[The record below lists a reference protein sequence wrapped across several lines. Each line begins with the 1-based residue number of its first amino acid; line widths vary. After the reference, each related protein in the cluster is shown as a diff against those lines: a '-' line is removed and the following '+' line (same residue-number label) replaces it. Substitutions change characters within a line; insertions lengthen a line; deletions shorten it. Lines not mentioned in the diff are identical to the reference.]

1 MIIKKIIN
9 HSLFQNT
16 FFLSLVK
23 ALDLILPLMTIP
35 YLTRTLNVDEFG
47 SLIVCMAA
55 YSMANILTDFGFGL
69 SAPYDISKNKHDKNY
84 INSYLTSIFTLKL
97 IFIFTATIIL
107 YIYFNLDH
115 NLSGVDEY
123 TIFLIFGIVFSLA
136 YQAQWFF
143 LGIEKMKSI
152 AILASLG
159 KLSYFAFIFI
169 IVPHYKTVNS
179 VLLCSFISNFIPF
192 VFYMK
197 FIHAEGYRI
206 TRIELNNLV
215 KIFYSSL
222 SFFISRLAVG
232 VSTTANGVIIGT
244 ILGVNAAGLY
254 GAAEKIYNAG
264 ISLVMPISNV
274 FYPYMAR
281 TKNYKLLIKSI
292 IVLALLAI
300 VGCIVISNISSW
312 FFVAFFGPEYKESAK
327 IFDLF
332 LILIP
337 INVISIFLGYSAFAI
352 VNKPEIANYTVI
364 FSAVVYIITFFLLYI
379 TNSISIFNIMIM
391 IISIDIFTVLTRSFL
406 FYKEIKK
413 IKKD

>member
-9 HSLFQNT
+9 HSLFKNT

-23 ALDLILPLMTIP
+23 ALDITLPLMTIP
-35 YLTRTLNVDEFG
+35 YLTRVLSVNEFG

-69 SAPYDISKNKHDKNY
+69 SAPYDISRNKHNKKF
-84 INSYLTSIFTLKL
+84 INSYLTSIFILKF
-97 IFIFTATIIL
+97 IFILISITIL
-107 YIYFNLDH
+107 YTYFKFASSLY
-115 NLSGVDEY
+115 GVDEY
-123 TIFLIFGIVFSLA
+123 TIILIFGIIFSLA

-159 KLSYFAFIFI
+159 KLSYFVFIFT

-179 VLLCSFISNFIPF
+179 VLFCSFISNFIPF
-192 VFYMK
+192 IFYLK
-197 FIHAEGYRI
+197 FIHSEGYRATKVKVSQLI
-206 TRIELNNLV
+206 
-215 KIFYSSL
+215 KIFRSSL

-232 VSTTANGVIIGT
+232 VSTTANGVVIGS
-244 ILGVNAAGLY
+244 ILGVNIAGLY

-281 TKNYKLLIKSI
+281 TKNHKLLIKVI
-292 IVLALLAI
+292 IILTLISI
-300 VGCIVISNISSW
+300 VGCIIISNISSW
-312 FFVAFFGPEYKESAK
+312 FFIAFFGPEYKESAK

-352 VNKPEIANYTVI
+352 VNKPQIANYTVI
-364 FSAVVYIITFFLLYI
+364 FSAILYLFIFFILHL
-379 TNSISIFNIMIM
+379 TNNISILNIMLM
-391 IISIDIFTVLTRSFL
+391 IIGVDSFTVLTRGIL
-406 FYKEIKK
+406 FYKEIKIFK
-413 IKKD
+413 R